1 VKTPVLIV
9 DANPDVRSF
18 VSRRLDAGGF
28 DSVSYGTASEVLDRK
43 EIKSPVVAIV
53 GLHLEDMD
61 GLELITALL
70 NRWSELRV
78 ILHTSKAT
86 PEVARAAMISHA
98 FAFVNKVA
106 EPREL
111 LAQVERAY
119 RESELHARSLLN
131 EEITKW
137 ADQSSMLGSA
147 PDFSR
152 VPEIEEVVGQGR
164 RLSSG
169 TDLKRRLRGAIDKPF
184 PLEESARRLGQ
195 LARNHP
201 SFAAQIMKLGNRSF
215 YGFVDPCHS
224 IDDALTRGGHSE
236 VRRVAEMILENEV
249 SHTDLNLYGLKEKDY
264 WMRAYCGACVAKTM
278 AFVVG
283 EDPSF
288 AYATALLRDIGRTIL
303 QRRRDENS
311 SGFLGQLTT
320 PINRNGEIAQLGYDN
335 AAVGADW
342 MRKARFPVVMSTAVE
357 YWREPWKAGVCEPL
371 ATLLYLSDRAVRG
384 MMEDPDR
391 FPEIFAPDSRVH
403 FADPENHHVWI
414 ENAYDALTNAEWL
427 LGESSA
433 SWN

>member
-1 VKTPVLIV
+1 MKTPILIV
-9 DANPDVRSF
+9 DANPAVRSF
-18 VSRRLDAGGF
+18 VSRQLDAEGF
-28 DSVSYGTASEVLDRK
+28 ASVSFGTAAEVLDRK

-61 GLELITALL
+61 GLELIPDLL
-70 NRWSELRV
+70 QRWSELRV
-78 ILHTSKAT
+78 IVHTAKGN
-86 PEVARAAMISHA
+86 PEVARKAMISHA

-111 LAQVERAY
+111 LAQVERAFH
-119 RESELHARSLLN
+119 ESELHARSLLN
-131 EEITKW
+131 LEITKW
-137 ADQSSMLGSA
+137 ADQSSTGGSA
-147 PDFSR
+147 AYFSR
-152 VPEIEEVVGQGR
+152 VPEIEEVVGQGK
-164 RLSSG
+164 RLPSG
-169 TDLKRRLRGAIDKPF
+169 TDLSRRLRGTLDKPF
-184 PLEESARRLGQ
+184 SLEESARRLGE

-201 SFAAQIMKLGNRSF
+201 SFAAQVMKLGNRSF
-215 YGFVDPCHS
+215 YGFFDPCHS
-224 IDDALTRGGHSE
+224 IDEALTRGGHSE
-236 VRRVAEMILENEV
+236 VRRVAEMILKNEV
-249 SHTDLNLYGLKEKDY
+249 PHSDLDLYGLKEKDY

-278 AFVVG
+278 AREVG
-283 EDPSF
+283 ENPSS

-342 MRKARFPVVMSTAVE
+342 MRKGRFPVVMSTAVE

-384 MMEDPDR
+384 MMEDPER
-391 FPEIFAPDSRVH
+391 FPEIFAPDSRVR
-403 FADPENHHVWI
+403 FSGSENHHLWI
-414 ENAYDALTNAEWL
+414 EAAYDALTNAEWL
-427 LGESSA
+427 LGETSA